1 MPSKSP
7 FMKRTILWSTGSAL
21 AAFKPFATIGRKD
34 FRFDKK
40 PTAEKYMN
48 KEGKVKAP
56 SSWNRHI
63 SSIVWKC
70 YGVSFCCLLGIF
82 DKSIDNLKYVYFGW
96 FMLVH
101 MNYHQLRVYTPKF
114 ASCVV
119 RMLAHFNDPTRK

>member
-1 MPSKSP
+1 MFDHDIAHVFLHQISIVPMPSKSP

-56 SSWNRHI
+56 SS
-63 SSIVWKC
+63 
-70 YGVSFCCLLGIF
+70 
-82 DKSIDNLKYVYFGW
+82 
-96 FMLVH
+96 
-101 MNYHQLRVYTPKF
+101 
-114 ASCVV
+114 
-119 RMLAHFNDPTRK
+119 